1 MPPLSPCSSPQRP
14 DLTLGSGRIR
24 AAGRKARRAGL
35 SIVRADIATE
45 LADAIVTPAHRLPVV
60 GSGADRAIHAVAGPA
75 LLAERRRLGIINPC
89 DVHATPAGNLRAKFV
104 LHTLGPIWEG
114 GERNEALLL
123 RLTYQTVLREAIA
136 LRCRSISV
144 PLLSAGHY
152 GFPPDEA
159 LDTAVAAI
167 SGYLETHPGLRLS
180 VRLVVLD
187 DRAFR
192 HAMEVFP
199 GIVSS
204 ELTDAEA
211 DALVSAS
218 RPRRARRLHPD
229 EATDYYRDVEWRMRG
244 ETFAALYGRLLD
256 DFLAR
261 EHARRNEATDPGPR
275 SGGPFVVTKA
285 EVARRAGIDY
295 EYFKRLCRPTST
307 VAPGR
312 DKVLSLAMAIRLDRR
327 DTERL
332 LGVCGHRLDPA
343 NLRDAFILGAIGGAD
358 WNDARLSDAL
368 VQAGFLRLVLSDA

>member
-1 MPPLSPCSSPQRP
+1 METPPQRP
-14 DLTLGSGRIR
+14 DFAVGSGCLRST
-24 AAGRKARRAGL
+24 GHTVRRSGL

-45 LADAIVTPAHRLPVV
+45 RADAIVTPAHRLPVV
-60 GSGADRAIHAVAGPA
+60 GDGADRAIHAAAGPS
-75 LLAERRRLGIINPC
+75 LLAERRRLGVINPC
-89 DVHATPAGNLRAKFV
+89 DVRATPAGNLHAKFV
-104 LHTLGPIWEG
+104 LHALGPIWEG

-123 RLTYQTVLREAIA
+123 RLSYLAVMREAVS
-136 LRCRSISV
+136 LRCHSVSV

-187 DRAFR
+187 DHAFR
-192 HAMEVFP
+192 HALDVFP

-211 DALVSAS
+211 DALVAAA
-218 RPRRARRLHPD
+218 RPPRVRRLRSD
-229 EATDYYRDVEWRMRG
+229 ETTDYYRDVEWRMRR
-244 ETFAALYGRLLD
+244 ESFAELYGRLLD
-256 DFLAR
+256 DFLKCER
-261 EHARRNEATDPGPR
+261 TRRSAAPDPGPR

-312 DKVLSLAMAIRLDRR
+312 DKVLALAMAIRLNRH

-343 NLRDAFILGAIGGAD
+343 NQRVAFILGTIGGAD
-358 WNDARLSDAL
+358 WNNAGLSDAL
-368 VQAGFLRLVLSDA
+368 VRAGFLRLILSDT